1 MPPAVWAF
9 AGLQAAALLIAA
21 IVLRP
26 TMGW

>member
-1 MPPAVWAF
+1 VWAF
-9 AGLQAAALLIAA
+9 ACLQAAALLIAA